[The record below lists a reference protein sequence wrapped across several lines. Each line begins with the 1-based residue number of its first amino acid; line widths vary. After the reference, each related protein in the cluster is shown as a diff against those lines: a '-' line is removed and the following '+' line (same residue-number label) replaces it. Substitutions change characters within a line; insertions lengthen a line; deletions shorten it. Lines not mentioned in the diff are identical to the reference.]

1 MWGLSLQHLSVGF
14 DVRKKKF
21 KKNAS
26 MVYEYKERKMA
37 LDLVVLSASLTSRE
51 EASFKLKLSH

>member
-1 MWGLSLQHLSVGF
+1 LSVVF

-37 LDLVVLSASLTSRE
+37 LDLVVQSASSTSRE